1 MGREDVEGMRLS
13 DLKNIVEQTLHFTF
27 PSRVQ
32 GDAFTKEVGRISG
45 VKAEHDDFGYVRVQN
60 SGNQEKKIRQAAARH
75 GGHAGSN

>member
-1 MGREDVEGMRLS
+1 MKLTNLR
-13 DLKNIVEQTLHFTF
+13 NIVEQTLHFTF

-45 VKAEHDDFGYVRVQN
+45 VKAEHDEFGYVIVQN
-60 SGNQEKKIRQAAARH
+60 SGNQERKVRQAAARH